1 MFLQLL
7 LGSVADIDVEPELKN
22 QVDRSANRAMPYLEG
37 GKSTLRLTGA
47 SSPYS
52 TNLSD
57 ESTRLDCAPPL
68 LAGLPV
74 PLGIPGFAPRDR
86 TTSSQSNSEMW
97 RSQQTQLQSQAP
109 LPKNSEN
116 SRLQWDMTVP
126 LPNVEGSNAACP
138 SSVPWQSHSKQLG

>member
-7 LGSVADIDVEPELKN
+7 LGSVTDIDVESELKS
-22 QVDRSANRAMPYLEG
+22 QVDRSANTAMTYLEG
-37 GKSTLRLTGA
+37 GKSTLGLIGA
-47 SSPYS
+47 PSQYL

-57 ESTRLDCAPPL
+57 ESTRLDFAPPL
-68 LAGLPV
+68 LAGLPM
-74 PLGIPGFAPRDR
+74 PPEIPGFAPRDR
-86 TTSSQSNSEMW
+86 TISSQSNPEMW

-126 LPNVEGSNAACP
+126 LTNVEGSNAACP